1 MDPVDTRRRIVSGV
15 ATILGA
21 ITVVALV
28 TGHPGVAQVIGGSTI
43 VGSAIVLGWAATAR
57 VVAQGRPGRV
67 LLWDLVLVALVL
79 LGLVGVG
86 IMALAMP

>member
-1 MDPVDTRRRIVSGV
+1 
-15 ATILGA
+15 
-21 ITVVALV
+21 
-28 TGHPGVAQVIGGSTI
+28 
-43 VGSAIVLGWAATAR
+43 
-57 VVAQGRPGRV
+57 VAQGRPGRV